1 MHEKYVYQKEK
12 LPIPIIEGKEEWVDF
27 YYKTWEMVFD
37 NIGYIEKE
45 GWKPQL
51 TCMPGVGIIWQWD
64 SCFMTFITNYA
75 NGTVTALNNLD
86 NLYRLQRQD
95 GYISM
100 AYRID
105 TEDQAY
111 GGDQINPPLYSW
123 VEYEA
128 YSVSGD
134 KERLEKVVPIIEKL
148 YHHIER
154 THKRHCGLYW
164 YESVGSAGMDNS
176 PRSGYYTD
184 FKGSDVCY
192 IDLACQQAL
201 SAKYLAKI
209 YNVLDNAEKVE
220 FFNGEHKRICELVN
234 KFHWSNKGKFYYDFF
249 DHENDFVD
257 RLINVKTV
265 ASFWSLLG
273 GVATGERAEN
283 MVAHMTNPDE
293 FYTYIPFAS
302 LSKDDLNY
310 DFTGGYWQGGSWHPT
325 NYAAV
330 KGFKEVGHP
339 ELAREAAIKILSGM
353 FETYQNPTYASIW
366 ESYAPEA
373 PRPNTNKVG
382 SLVRPNFVGWGGVT
396 PIAMLIEDIIGLKFD
411 AYNNTISFDILPDR
425 RSGLRNMQFNG
436 GVVSVE
442 CTEYKNGIGNTTVK
456 VTTDKPLKLEVTT
469 NYRTATIID
478 VPAGEH
484 EFKI

>member
-1 MHEKYVYQKEK
+1 MEKYIYKKEK
-12 LPIPIIEGKEEWVDF
+12 LPVPVIEGKEEWVDF
-27 YYKTWEMVFD
+27 YYKAWEMVFD

-75 NGTVTALNNLD
+75 NGTITALNNLD
-86 NLYRLQRQD
+86 NLYRLQRED

-134 KERLEKVVPIIEKL
+134 KARLAKVVPVIEKL
-148 YHHIER
+148 YAHIER
-154 THKRHCGLYW
+154 THKRLCGLYW

-176 PRSGYYTD
+176 PRSGFYTD
-184 FKGSDVCY
+184 FKGSDVCF

-201 SAKYLAKI
+201 SAKYLGKI
-209 YNVLDNAEKVE
+209 FDVLGNSDKKKYYED
-220 FFNGEHKRICELVN
+220 EHKRICSLVN
-234 KFHWSNKGKFYYDFF
+234 KFHWSEKGKFYYDFF
-249 DHENDFVD
+249 DHENDFVS
-257 RLINVKTV
+257 RLINTKTA
-265 ASFWSLLG
+265 ASFWTLLS
-273 GVATGERAEN
+273 GVAKGERAADV
-283 MVAHMTNPDE
+283 VAHMVNPEE

-310 DFTGGYWQGGSWHPT
+310 NSEGGYWLGGSWHPT
-325 NYAAV
+325 NFAAV
-330 KGFKEVGHP
+330 KGFKEAGYSRI
-339 ELAREAAIKILSGM
+339 AREASIKILDGM
-353 FETYQNPTYASIW
+353 LETYKNPAYASIW

-382 SLVRPNFVGWGGVT
+382 KFVRPNFVGWGGIT
-396 PIAMLIEDIIGLKFD
+396 PIAMLIEDIIGLRFE
-411 AYNNTISFDILPDR
+411 AQTNTVYYDIMPGKK
-425 RSGLRNMQFNG
+425 SGLRNMHFNG
-436 GVVSVE
+436 GVISVE
-442 CTEYKNGIGNTTVK
+442 CTEYRTGVGNSTVM
-456 VTTDKPLKLEVTT
+456 VTTDKPLRLCLKT
-469 NYRTATIID
+469 NYREEFTVD
-478 VPAGEH
+478 VPAGKTEI
-484 EFKI
+484 KV